1 MQLRLVRISR
11 LSLVFQV
18 SKRMLIHIPRVLT
31 SDEVLYC
38 LRQLGASQWVDG
50 KVTAGDQSAKA
61 KTNLQIAQDSELGRK
76 LGTLVLNALARNEL
90 FTSAALPLRVFPP
103 LFNRYDA
110 GMEFEYHVDNSIRP
124 DPETGF
130 RIRTDVSS
138 TLFLSGPDE
147 YDGGELVI
155 QDTYG
160 THSVKFPAGDLVL
173 YPSTSLHKVNRV
185 TRGSRWASFFWT
197 QSMVKDDGCRTLL
210 YELDQSIRSVRQLIP
225 DTTPAILGLTST
237 YHNLVRK
244 WAEL

>member
-1 MQLRLVRISR
+1 
-11 LSLVFQV
+11 
-18 SKRMLIHIPRVLT
+18 MLIHIPNVLTMAEVTHCRRVLEAT
-31 SDEVLYC
+31 
-38 LRQLGASQWVDG
+38 GWVDG

-61 KTNLQIAQDSELGRK
+61 KVNLQIPQSSEASRELGTFI
-76 LGTLVLNALARNEL
+76 LGALARNEV

-103 LFNRYDA
+103 LFNRYDT
-110 GMEFEYHVDNSIRP
+110 GMYFDAHVDNAIRP

-138 TLFLSGPDE
+138 TLFLSGPEE

-160 THSVKFPAGDLVL
+160 EHSVKFPAGDLVL
-173 YPSTSLHKVNRV
+173 YPATSLHSVRLI

-210 YELDQSIRSVRQLIP
+210 YEFDRSIIAARHSLP
-225 DTTPAILGLTST
+225 DNDPAVLGLTST

-244 WAEL
+244 WSEL